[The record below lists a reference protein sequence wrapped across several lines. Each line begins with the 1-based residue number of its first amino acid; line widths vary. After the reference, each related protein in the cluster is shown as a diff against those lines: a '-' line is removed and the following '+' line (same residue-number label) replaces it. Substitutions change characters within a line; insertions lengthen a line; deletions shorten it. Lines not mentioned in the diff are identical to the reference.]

1 MSRLEAAAG
10 DVAVPGGA
18 LPTASGPTLFAR
30 YAYPPNERGSCG
42 PPQHRTLFEYSVA
55 DQEDPGLLQLAQ
67 QFAGAWPYLEFI
79 AGVSGIADPLDHRVV
94 EAYWLGNSLLDR
106 IDMTTFGN
114 ALMDRFRRQMGTS
127 WTHLAEAIP
136 AGVVPTHSFHVFHV
150 YPWVGLLGNGRGEPL
165 EVLQKCRIRWGQVV
179 RVDVDRVA
187 VRSRPLVYDGG
198 RVSLGEPAVEVVTSG
213 LGGVGPAAGLQP
225 GEWVGIHWGWVC
237 DRLTRRQLETLQQLT
252 HRHLRI
258 ANDRLAHSG
267 PALTVG

>member
-1 MSRLEAAAG
+1 VSRLEVAAG
-10 DVAVPGGA
+10 DVALPGGA

-79 AGVSGIADPLDHRVV
+79 AGVSGIGDPLDHRVV
-94 EAYWLGNSLLDR
+94 EAYWLGNPLLDR

-114 ALMDRFRRQMGTS
+114 ALMD
-127 WTHLAEAIP
+127 
-136 AGVVPTHSFHVFHV
+136 HVFHV

-179 RVDVDRVA
+179 RADVDQVA
-187 VRSRPLVYDGG
+187 VRSRPLVYDSG
-198 RVSLGEPAVEVVTSG
+198 RMSLGEPGVEMVTSG
-213 LGGVGPAAGLQP
+213 LGGVGPAAGLQQ
-225 GEWVGIHWGWVC
+225 GEWVGMHWGWVC
-237 DRLTRRQLETLQQLT
+237 DRLSPRQLETLQQLT

-267 PALTVG
+267 PALTIG